1 MIKSFK
7 KIFAIML
14 SVFMLSL
21 FTISAFALEN
31 VSTMLDGHFPDYA
44 SYWYNS
50 FDDKTE
56 FDLLVLV
63 NTSGKSQTGITIGVN
78 SFGSQT
84 AVYYRVYNAD
94 TGRLLYK
101 ADNQADYLW
110 NVEGLNQVVLQLP
123 TCRMYKVKCFV
134 ISFPE
139 NTSERVMVWT
149 Y

>member
-1 MIKSFK
+1 M
-7 KIFAIML
+7 
-14 SVFMLSL
+14 
-21 FTISAFALEN
+21 
-31 VSTMLDGHFPDYA
+31 
-44 SYWYNS
+44 
-50 FDDKTE
+50 
-56 FDLLVLV
+56 LVLG

-123 TCRMYKVKCFV
+123 TCRMYKVKCSV

-139 NTSERVMVWT
+139 NTSGRVMVWT

>member
-1 MIKSFK
+1 
-7 KIFAIML
+7 ML

-21 FTISAFALEN
+21 FIISAFALEN
-31 VSTMLDGHFPDYA
+31 VSTVLDGHFPDYA

-78 SFGSQT
+78 YFGSQT

-94 TGRLLYK
+94 TGMLTTFYGLSKIGQFAYWKNYLYLSK
-101 ADNQADYLW
+101 IN
-110 NVEGLNQVVLQLP
+110 
-123 TCRMYKVKCFV
+123 
-134 ISFPE
+134 I
-139 NTSERVMVWT
+139 ERWSKYGT
-149 Y
+149 RKRIY

>member
-31 VSTMLDGHFPDYA
+31 VSTMSDGHFPDYA

-50 FDDKTE
+50 SDDKTE
-56 FDLLVLV
+56 FDLLVLG

-94 TGRLLYK
+94 
-101 ADNQADYLW
+101 YLW

-123 TCRMYKVKCFV
+123 TCRMYKVKCSV

-139 NTSERVMVWT
+139 NTSGRVMVWT

>member
-1 MIKSFK
+1 MMTLGF
-7 KIFAIML
+7 
-14 SVFMLSL
+14 SL
-21 FTISAFALEN
+21 KNICSI
-31 VSTMLDGHFPDYA
+31 
-44 SYWYNS
+44 
-50 FDDKTE
+50 
-56 FDLLVLV
+56 LLVLILGWKHGILV
-63 NTSGKSQTGITIGVN
+63 GGGTGITIGVN

-110 NVEGLNQVVLQLP
+110 NVEGLNQVVLKLP
-123 TCRMYKVKCFV
+123 TCRMYKVKCSV

-139 NTSERVMVWT
+139 NTSGRVMVWT

>member
-1 MIKSFK
+1 
-7 KIFAIML
+7 ML

-21 FTISAFALEN
+21 FIISAFALEN

-50 FDDKTE
+50 SDDKTE
-56 FDLLVLV
+56 FDLLVLG

-84 AVYYRVYNAD
+84 AVYYRVYNAN
-94 TGRLLYK
+94 TGRLIYK

-110 NVEGLNQVVLQLP
+110 NVEGLNQVVLQLS
-123 TCRMYKVKCFV
+123 TCRMYKVKCSV
-134 ISFPE
+134 ISFRRILAE
-139 NTSERVMVWT
+139 ELWFGLIKSVVLL
-149 Y
+149 